1 MSSKEKLKMI
11 EILLVED
18 NPADIRL
25 TKEAIRESK
34 IANNL
39 NIVKDGVEAIDFLK
53 NKGKYSNAT
62 RPDLILLD
70 LNLPK
75 INGFE
80 VLNKIKQDRD
90 LKRIPVV
97 ILTISDNHEDLLRAY
112 DLYANCYVNKPM
124 DITEF
129 YKIVKS
135 IGNFWFSIV
144 KLPENE

>member
-39 NIVKDGVEAIDFLK
+39 NIVKDGVDAIDFLK

-80 VLNKIKQDRD
+80 VLNKIKQDSD

-135 IGNFWFSIV
+135 IGNFWFTIV

>member
-1 MSSKEKLKMI
+1 MSSKEKFKMI

-53 NKGKYSNAT
+53 NNGKYSNAT

-97 ILTISDNHEDLLRAY
+97 ILTISDNHEDILRAY

>member
-1 MSSKEKLKMI
+1 MSSKEKFKMI

-53 NKGKYSNAT
+53 NNGKYSNAT

>member
-18 NPADIRL
+18 NLADIRL

-39 NIVKDGVEAIDFLK
+39 NIVKDGVDAIDFLK

-80 VLNKIKQDRD
+80 VLNKIKQDSD

-135 IGNFWFSIV
+135 IGNFWFTIV